1 MEKKTNNSADMLD
14 DAFEQTGLHAAQH
27 MHLDGLPES
36 FSLSER
42 MESENGYELSQ
53 QHSKSLL

>member
-14 DAFEQTGLHAAQH
+14 DAFGQTGLHAAQH

-42 MESENGYELSQ
+42 MESENGYELS
-53 QHSKSLL
+53 